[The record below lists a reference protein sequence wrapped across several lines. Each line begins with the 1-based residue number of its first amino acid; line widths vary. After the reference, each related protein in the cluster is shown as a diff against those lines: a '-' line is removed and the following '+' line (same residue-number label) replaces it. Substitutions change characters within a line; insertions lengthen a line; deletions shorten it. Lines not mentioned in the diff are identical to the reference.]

1 MADSATTVQCARCG
15 RPEAPALPRQPLPG
29 RLGAE
34 VRERVCLD
42 CWNEW
47 QKMEVMV
54 INELR
59 LNFMDPVAQE
69 TLTKHMKE
77 FLFPA
82 EAKPGEGS
90 PLMPLK

>member
-1 MADSATTVQCARCG
+1 MADPTATVHCARCG

-29 RLGAE
+29 KLGAE
-34 VRERVCLD
+34 VRECVCLD

-90 PLMPLK
+90 PLTQIK

>member
-15 RPEAPALPRQPLPG
+15 RPEAPALPRPQGVHPDVG
-29 RLGAE
+29 T
-34 VRERVCLD
+34 
-42 CWNEW
+42 
-47 QKMEVMV
+47 
-54 INELR
+54 
-59 LNFMDPVAQE
+59 VAQE